1 MGLSVSKEIT
11 MLKSA
16 LFATGALALSA
27 LVTAATG
34 SVAMAVTPNCLNKAN
49 KYVACTDKL
58 KTKTGQSA
66 NQTRTIR
73 TTPLWGLRVRPRS

>member
-1 MGLSVSKEIT
+1 

-16 LFATGALALSA
+16 LVATGALVLSA
-27 LVTAATG
+27 FVTATTG
-34 SVAMAVTPNCLNKAN
+34 SMANAVTPNCLNKAN

-58 KTKTGQSA
+58 KTKTGPAA

-73 TTPLWGLRVRPRS
+73 TKPLWSAGARNRF